1 MDGGLDRLPQ
11 SRPEG
16 LVDPMNTK
24 LEMMAGYL
32 AGRRDESAD
41 LIRQELGDPASEAG
55 RFLEAMREKSRG
67 ALGVDPPGRP
77 DPGPAPRGPI
87 AWALPGPARLPVTG
101 LALVVS
107 PVLIAVGVA
116 WWAQDQRL
124 RGIGASL
131 SRGDE
136 RWEDRVRRLEMA
148 VARGG
153 NATESALAR
162 LEAALGKLERRLG
175 EDHASR
181 LDPDDPTVARLR
193 RDLDGLRQD
202 LGARERS
209 DRQDLQELRS
219 AIEEALRSLRRLEAR
234 PPARPSVRVP
244 VPVLIPMPAQGH
256 GPGLEHHDPDGD
268 HPSQGAELQR
278 PPGDHRGPPAR
289 TSGGSG

>member
-1 MDGGLDRLPQ
+1 MK
-11 SRPEG
+11 
-16 LVDPMNTK
+16 TK
-24 LEMMAGYL
+24 LEMMADYL

-41 LIRQELGDPASEAG
+41 LIRQELGDPASEAC

-67 ALGVDPPGRP
+67 VLEVNPPGRP

-87 AWALPGPARLPVTG
+87 ARAFLKPARLPFTVV
-101 LALVVS
+101 ALVVS
-107 PVLIAVGVA
+107 PVLIAVGAA
-116 WWAQDQRL
+116 WWAHDQRL
-124 RGIGASL
+124 RGIEASL
-131 SRGDE
+131 ARGDAG
-136 RWEDRVRRLEMA
+136 WEDRVRRLETA

-202 LGARERS
+202 LGARERA

-234 PPARPSVRVP
+234 PPAQPPARVP

-256 GPGLEHHDPDGD
+256 GPGLEHRDPDGD
-268 HPSQGAELQR
+268 HPTQGSTR
-278 PPGDHRGPPAR
+278 PVK
-289 TSGGSG
+289 